1 MELDECFLCSDA
13 TPPLHRFC
21 GCRMVAHL
29 ECMRHTIETVRSH
42 RVACPVCTVPYR
54 TESRRV
60 WNVFFKC
67 HHVIFVDCVV
77 LGFGAL
83 EVLLIQHSLGE
94 NTTHYVAVI
103 AILLVFLM
111 STLAWSIDLRCRLL
125 PIYGPFVPLCI
136 KVHEEVHLL
145 HAVCGEETKDEVV
158 VV

>member
-29 ECMRHTIETVRSH
+29 GCMRHTIETVRSH

-54 TESRRV
+54 IERRRA

-67 HHVIFVDCVV
+67 HYVIFVDGVV

-83 EVLLIQHSLGE
+83 EVLLIYHSLRE

-103 AILLVFLM
+103 AILLVFVM
-111 STLAWSIDLRCRLL
+111 SVLAWSIDLRWRLL

-136 KVHEEVHLL
+136 QVHEEVHLVY
-145 HAVCGEETKDEVV
+145 AVSDETKDDAV
-158 VV
+158 